1 MANSLKEVLV
11 STAEEVLGR
20 KRRTIQPWVTNEVLD
35 LCDKRRELRK
45 RKFGSNVA
53 MENYQ
58 LANKAVRKKMKK
70 AKEKWIEDQC
80 VSIEQGMSSGKLKQ
94 AFSTLK
100 MLTKTFQ
107 PKVNLVA
114 DKEGRLLTDD
124 EDIMQRWSE
133 YCSDMYNYELQPDLS
148 ILSATRDPPET
159 DDSPP
164 IQKSEVEAAV
174 KSMKLGKAPGLD
186 NIPSELLKAAVRC
199 SLRSRRSGVRA
210 TDWAAE
216 NSRLSPSKQ
225 HDNVGTKLLPSLKQR
240 WMIGLRPS
248 HAMPKTQYSPTS
260 HCPHSSKMAHR
271 HTSNVVRS
279 LKYF

>member
-11 STAEEVLGR
+11 STAEEILGR

-35 LCDKRRELRK
+35 LCDKRKELRK

-58 LANKAVRKKMKK
+58 LVNKAVRKKMKE
-70 AKEKWIEDQC
+70 AKEEWIDDQC
-80 VSIEQGMSSGKLKQ
+80 VATEQGLSSGRSKQ

-107 PKVNLVA
+107 PKVNLIE
-114 DKEGRLLTDD
+114 DKDSRLLTDD

-133 YCSDMYNYELQPDLS
+133 YCSDFYNYELQPNLS

-174 KSMKLGKAPGLD
+174 KSLKLGKAPGVD
-186 NIPSELLKAAVRC
+186 NIPSELLKAGGEEVNNILTALSQRIWNEKKWPKKWTKSLAVPLPKKGNLRLC
-199 SLRSRRSGVRA
+199 NNYRTISLISH
-210 TDWAAE
+210 
-216 NSRLSPSKQ
+216 PS
-225 HDNVGTKLLPSLKQR
+225 
-240 WMIGLRPS
+240 
-248 HAMPKTQYSPTS
+248 
-260 HCPHSSKMAHR
+260 
-271 HTSNVVRS
+271 
-279 LKYF
+279 